1 MRFGCCDKFLP
12 TLAAALVLTTLAS
25 TAQAHG
31 PYRGHVYYG
40 GGWRDPW
47 LAPLV
52 VGATVGTAVY
62 LSRSYP
68 TPVVVT
74 PPPVVYVNPP
84 IYNAVTYSPYDPYAS
99 YTTTTTVSAPVP
111 VAEAYYCREAG
122 QYYPAVQTCASPW
135 MLVRTP

>member
-1 MRFGCCDKFLP
+1 MALTTEAMC
-12 TLAAALVLTTLAS
+12 TTAAAGATL
-25 TAQAHG
+25 G
-31 PYRGHVYYG
+31 LYRGHVYYG

-68 TPVVVT
+68 APVVVSQ
-74 PPPVVYVNPP
+74 PSVVYVNPP
-84 IYNAVTYSPYDPYAS
+84 VYPSTTSAVYTSYDPYAGFA
-99 YTTTTTVSAPVP
+99 TTTVSAPVP

-122 QYYPAVQTCASPW
+122 QYYPAVQTCPSPW